1 MDHLSLQYQYFH
13 ALPEEQIDLH
23 TQDTWELSC
32 VIAGAGM
39 RIIGNTA
46 SPFTAGDVA
55 LVPPGMPHRWYFD
68 RSACDSSGMITT
80 ISIMFQQQF
89 IDALFRSFP
98 ECHGVSRIFEVRDQY
113 TVYGGKDAWTILQ
126 TLKSM
131 GEQSPIERLAAFIRL
146 LPTMDTEG
154 KKTIPYN
161 KVSGSMK
168 RRQQIETYVVCN
180 LSSNLTLDMLA
191 RHLNMNRASVCVL
204 FRREFQQ
211 TFTEYVNGL
220 RIDKAQQLILHSK
233 KRIQDICFE
242 VGFNN
247 IAHFNHVF
255 HNIVGCSPS
264 SYRNANSPFQR
275 EPRRKCMSINR
286 PTRSSCSWPRPSYR

>member
-1 MDHLSLQYQYFH
+1 MERLSLRYQYFH

-32 VIAGAGM
+32 VVAGAGM
-39 RIIGNTA
+39 RIIGNTT

-55 LVPPGMPHRWYFD
+55 LVPPGMPHQWYFD
-68 RSACDSSGMITT
+68 RSACDASGKITT
-80 ISIMFQQQF
+80 ISVMFREQF
-89 IDALFRSFP
+89 IDALSSSFP
-98 ECHGVSRIFEVRDQY
+98 ECQGIGRIFGDRDHY
-113 TVYGGKDAWTILQ
+113 TVYAGKEAWTIQQ
-126 TLKSM
+126 TLKDM
-131 GEQSPIERLAAFIRL
+131 ETQSPINRLAAFLML

-154 KKTIPYN
+154 KKTVLYK
-161 KVSGSMK
+161 KVSGGMK

-191 RHLNMNRASVCVL
+191 RHLSMNRASVCVL
-204 FRREFQQ
+204 FRREFHQ

-220 RIDKAQQLILHSK
+220 RIDKAQQLILHTK

-264 SYRNANSPFQR
+264 SYRNTNIAQ
-275 EPRRKCMSINR
+275 ELLTI
-286 PTRSSCSWPRPSYR
+286 